1 MMPTAE
7 QPEQLS
13 KAHDQS
19 QTGMGQH
26 NHQRGTEGGPASVVA
41 GFPNELKK
49 KKRSNDIVASRKSLP
64 LENSSAACMLMI
76 T

>member
-49 KKRSNDIVASRKSLP
+49 INVP
-64 LENSSAACMLMI
+64 
-76 T
+76 TT